1 MGVGETYQRFAV
13 KKLFLKFPA
22 HRQGL
27 LVLALLGGLVFNASA
42 KINLPVA
49 SQKNFGLTNRP
60 AVGAFL
66 NGVMPEVAPGI
77 SGNWSAVVAFTNL
90 FFTNSVGLTHVPDSD
105 QLCVWEREGRVWTF
119 DNASGVAEK
128 KLVLDIHDQC
138 QGWDDS
144 GLLGVAFHPGFATN
158 HFMFVYYTWVKPG
171 TVAGSPTSRPVPNLP
186 DTYHDRL
193 ERYTL
198 DANGIAI
205 PDSVKV
211 FVDLTNQTVW
221 HHGGGMFFHPT
232 NGFLYW
238 TDGDNSVGD
247 NDQIINKSL
256 YSGVFRIDVNCRGGD
271 VSHAPPRQPTGG
283 FTANYFVPNDN
294 PFVGQSNVLEE
305 FFCLGLRSPHRMTID
320 PPTGKIF
327 IGDVGESSREEID
340 VINPGES
347 ALNFQWNRCEGN
359 LGKLTAPYLGISLGP
374 LLDYPHTDGR
384 AVIGGYVYRG
394 QEFAHDLGGKYIFGD
409 NVMRTV
415 WALDETATPVKKTLL
430 CVMPRGS
437 GPNAGTDYTGLSSF
451 GTDADGELYFC
462 QMSSIGGQIYKLQR
476 GGPPPPARVLPK
488 LISETGLFADLT
500 NLVPAN
506 YLIPYAPNSPLWS
519 DGAIKSRWFTL
530 PTNTVINFSA
540 NGEWTFPA
548 GSVFVKN
555 FDLPMD
561 DTNPQILRRLETR
574 ILVRDTNNYVY
585 GASYKWRADNSD
597 ADLVTTGLT
606 EPIEIKT
613 ATGSRTQNWFYP
625 GRQDCLTC
633 HTIASSG
640 VLGLKT
646 RQLNG
651 NYTYTNG
658 VTANQLHTL
667 GHLGLFDTAFDD
679 RKIFRYPKLV
689 NITNASAA
697 LQLRVRSYLDANCS
711 MCHRPGGAGAFFD
724 ARFDTPLKKQ
734 NLINGAVANQLGI
747 AGAKVIVP
755 GDTNK
760 SILFYRV
767 SRVGENQMPPLG
779 KNVVDDKA
787 VAVIGKWITT
797 LHANAPTLPKGWS
810 DADIGNVGVSGEASY
825 LNGIFNVIA
834 AGSDIWD
841 TADSFRFASKP
852 LTGDGQI
859 VAHISS
865 LQYTDPWAKAGVM
878 FREDNSPGAKYA
890 TMVITAQNS
899 SVYQWRP
906 VADQGTHNTDGNS
919 AIIASWVRLT
929 RVGNTFT
936 GEISVDGEIWQSVDR
951 ITIPMNKTVSVGLAL
966 SAHNNSALNSS
977 LFDHVTISPVR

>member
-13 KKLFLKFPA
+13 KKLFQKFHA

-27 LVLALLGGLVFNASA
+27 LVLALLGGLVFNAVA
-42 KINLPVA
+42 KISLPVA
-49 SQKNFGLTNRP
+49 GQKNFGLTNRP

-90 FFTNSVGLTHVPDSD
+90 FFTNSVGLTHVPDSH

-119 DNASGVAEK
+119 DNAAGVAEK

-198 DANGIAI
+198 DANGVAI
-205 PDSVKV
+205 PDSVKI

-256 YSGVFRIDVNCRGGD
+256 YSGVFRIDVDCRGGD
-271 VSHAPPRQPTGG
+271 VSHAPPRQPTAG

-340 VINPGES
+340 VIEPGES

-359 LGKLTAPYLGISLGP
+359 LGKLTAPFIGISRGP

-430 CVMPRGS
+430 CVMPRGN

-451 GTDADGELYFC
+451 GTDANGELYFC

-488 LISETGLFADLT
+488 LISETGLFSDLT

-555 FDLPMD
+555 FDLPVD

-574 ILVRDTNNYVY
+574 IMVRDTNNYVY
-585 GASYKWRADNSD
+585 GASYKWRTDNSD
-597 ADLVTTGLT
+597 ADLVTTGIT

-613 ATGSRTQNWFYP
+613 ATGTRTQNWFYP

-633 HTIASSG
+633 HTIASGG

-651 NYTYTNG
+651 NYTYPNG

-667 GHLGLFDTAFDD
+667 GHLGIFDAAFDD

-724 ARFDTPLKKQ
+724 ARFETPLKKQ

-797 LHANAPTLPKGWS
+797 LHANAPTLPHGWS
-810 DADIGNVGVSGEASY
+810 DADIGNVGVSGDASFV
-825 LNGIFNVIA
+825 NGGYNLLA
-834 AGSDIWD
+834 SGSDIWEN
-841 TADSFRFASKP
+841 ADAFHFASR
-852 LTGDGQI
+852 TMSGDGSI
-859 VAHISS
+859 VAHVVSV
-865 LQYTDPWAKAGVM
+865 QYTDPWAKAGVM
-878 FREDNSPGAKYA
+878 LRENDAAGAKYVFLGVTGQGGSVLQSRA
-890 TMVITAQNS
+890 TTDGASASADGPEAKLPHWLKLIRNGNLFSGYVSADGTNWITAG
-899 SVYQWRP
+899 SVTN
-906 VADQGTHNTDGNS
+906 V
-919 AIIASWVRLT
+919 L
-929 RVGNTFT
+929 
-936 GEISVDGEIWQSVDR
+936 
-951 ITIPMNKTVSVGLAL
+951 NKNLSIGLAL
-966 SAHNNSALNSS
+966 TAHNNAVLNST
-977 LFDHVTISPVR
+977 LFDHVTLKP